1 MQIRFGSRRKIQFTD
16 KTHPAGG
23 IVSVVIGVMALAALV
38 TLCLVS
44 SSVKGNAG
52 FLFGIYGLLV
62 LVAGIVGFVMA
73 ARCYKKDEIY
83 MVTPAVG
90 TVLNVTIILF
100 CILIYVLGVV

>member
-44 SSVKGNAG
+44 CSVKGNAG